1 MDLKTGFEARVLVKM
16 DLQYAGMDPIPAHY
30 DFF

>member
-16 DLQYAGMDPIPAHY
+16 DLQYAGMDPIPVLTS
-30 DFF
+30 